1 MSKYVGILD
10 YGIGNIRSVHN
21 MLWKIG
27 SKPLLVKYPEDLKR
41 VNKLILP
48 GVGSFDSAMVNLEK
62 FGFKPKFLKAKF
74 QSHLDILIQ

>member
-1 MSKYVGILD
+1 
-10 YGIGNIRSVHN
+10 

-62 FGFKPKFLKAKF
+62 FGFIDSLVDYAKNNYLLGI
-74 QSHLDILIQ
+74 SNPS